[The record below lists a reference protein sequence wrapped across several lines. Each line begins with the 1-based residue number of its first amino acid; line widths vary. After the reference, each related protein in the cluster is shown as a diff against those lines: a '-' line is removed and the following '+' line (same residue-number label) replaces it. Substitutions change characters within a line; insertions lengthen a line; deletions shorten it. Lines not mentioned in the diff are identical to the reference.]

1 MPVIETFRKGLDST
15 GTKAFIGI
23 VVAAFVL
30 WGVGGQSSQRTTIYV
45 TVNGVTLTDT
55 DVLRPFQAAARQ
67 RGGNLSESEQDQLF
81 ADVLEEL
88 IRQQV
93 LLQEAER
100 LGLAVSPTEIA
111 RELKKQEV
119 FFGDDGKFSEKTYER
134 VLKQS
139 GLTPARYEKQL
150 HDALMIQKLQDLAT
164 RGVDVSEVE
173 VRRAWEERATT
184 ANLSF
189 VRVPES
195 AFLESIPVDDAELAA
210 FVQANGDKLKQRYD
224 AAFERQ
230 YNLPKRY
237 TLSTILLRTDIAG
250 VEPAEVRARAEAI
263 RAQAEGGADFADL
276 ARRWSE
282 DLTAAAGGNLGTQ
295 SADQLD
301 PVVVKGADAAGAGK
315 VSAVLETA
323 RGLQVVKVAAI
334 DEAKV
339 IPFEEAR
346 DDIARTLVREG
357 KVGDVA
363 RAWASSLLT
372 EWQAGGVA
380 PAARLDEKRLRVE
393 TTGEFSLA
401 DPQVPRLG
409 AATEIRAALKGTPSG
424 GFVPMP
430 IKVGDA
436 WMVVQVTHR
445 TDPDPAKYATESTTV
460 RAGLRYAK
468 REAFVQA
475 WVDELV
481 AKARIERTPRG
492 TKG

>member
-30 WGVGGQSSQRTTIYV
+30 WGVGGRSNQRTTIYA

-67 RGGNLSESEQDQLF
+67 RGGNLSESEQEQLF

-100 LGLAVSPTEIA
+100 LGLAVSPAEIA
-111 RELKKQEV
+111 RELRKQEV
-119 FFGDDGKFSEKTYER
+119 FHGEDGKFNERTYER
-134 VLKQS
+134 VLKRS
-139 GLTPARYEKQL
+139 GLTPARYEKQIY
-150 HDALMIQKLQDLAT
+150 DALMIQKLQDLAT

-184 ANLSF
+184 AELSF

-195 AFLESIPVDDAELAA
+195 AFLESIPVEEAELAA

-230 YNLPKRY
+230 YNLPRRY
-237 TLSTILLRTDIAG
+237 TLSTILLRTDIDG

-263 RAQAEGGADFADL
+263 RAQVEAGADFAEL

-282 DLTAAAGGNLGTQ
+282 DLSAAAGGSLGTQ
-295 SADQLD
+295 TADQLD

-323 RGLQVVKVAAI
+323 RGLQVVKVDAI
-334 DEAKV
+334 EEARV
-339 IPFEEAR
+339 IPFEQAR
-346 DDIARTLVREG
+346 DDIARTLIRES

-363 RAWASSLLT
+363 RAWAASLLA

-380 PAARLDEKRLRVE
+380 PAARLAEKRLRVE
-393 TTGEFSLA
+393 TTGTFSLA

-409 AATEIRAALKGTPSG
+409 AAPEIRAALRGTPPG

-430 IKVGDA
+430 IKAGDA
-436 WMVVQVTHR
+436 WVVMQVTQR
-445 TDPDPAKYATESTTV
+445 TDPDPSKYSSEAPMV
-460 RAGLRYAK
+460 RAGLRYAR
-468 REAFVQA
+468 REAFAQA

-492 TKG
+492 GGG